1 MNLSSDTFGC
11 RCNAASNH
19 ILMQELNVTSDAE
32 DDVTVIGLAAEA
44 VQYAERVLRD
54 DAPSSNKDIDT
65 CFELAYGSIAT
76 GLAADAANVKAAAAG
91 SSTPATN
98 AALVRTVAGSIA
110 EHSDY
115 SYSEAVYTVA
125 PAFLKALVS
134 TESGDSDDKVPR
146 FDRATWGIPEA
157 TVYWHGVESVLGE
170 QADARLL
177 SVSRP
182 DMTDEQVGAII
193 DDVVAVI
200 EGGTSAELEAL
211 PADISEACTSREVL
225 ESLIRARP

>member
-1 MNLSSDTFGC
+1 MWLTNVANALHQRYVLTC
-11 RCNAASNH
+11 HCN
-19 ILMQELNVTSDAE
+19 
-32 DDVTVIGLAAEA
+32 
-44 VQYAERVLRD
+44 
-54 DAPSSNKDIDT
+54 
-65 CFELAYGSIAT
+65 
-76 GLAADAANVKAAAAG
+76 
-91 SSTPATN
+91 
-98 AALVRTVAGSIA
+98 
-110 EHSDY
+110 
-115 SYSEAVYTVA
+115 
-125 PAFLKALVS
+125 
-134 TESGDSDDKVPR
+134 
-146 FDRATWGIPEA
+146 
-157 TVYWHGVESVLGE
+157 E